1 MRRIRSGVV
10 LIEDG
15 KMALIKRVRGG
26 RVYYVV
32 PGGGVEKGET
42 IEQAAVREAR
52 EELGVEVRL
61 ERLLAVVDFGGNEQY
76 YHLATVTG
84 GTFGTG
90 SGPEFAF
97 TADSPRGSYEP
108 VWMAFHEFAQHDVRP
123 EALARL
129 VAEGKDL
136 TTGAVVRIVER
147 I

>member
-26 RVYYVV
+26 HVYYVV

-52 EELGVEVRL
+52 EELGVDVRL
-61 ERLLAVVDFGGNEQY
+61 ERLLATVEFGGNEQY
-76 YHLATVTG
+76 YYLASVTG

-90 SGPEFAF
+90 VGPEFAF
-97 TADSPRGSYEP
+97 SVDSPRGSYES
-108 VWMAFHEFAQHDVRP
+108 VWMKFEELEQNDVRP
-123 EALARL
+123 VALAKL
-129 VAEGKDL
+129 VAEGKAL
-136 TTGAVVRIVER
+136 ASSETVRIVER
-147 I
+147 